1 MAKRRKAANSKARSR
16 AHEIARGRL
25 ARLRKAIKPL
35 GVSHAVITN
44 PVDVGYLTGFLGGD
58 SVLIAGAGKPT
69 IVSDRRYEE
78 ELDAFRPVAKI
89 AMRSGAMTPAIAD
102 VLADLRDK
110 KKLDGFA
117 IQSDH
122 MTAGVESALRDS
134 CKSRK
139 IPVRSIAHADGL
151 VTALR
156 MAKDAGEIK
165 LIKAAAAI
173 QQDALLAALE
183 YFRTGMTELDFTAE
197 LEYQMKIRGSSTP
210 AFGTIVAAGANGSHP
225 HYHPS
230 AVPIRGNSTL
240 LIDWGATWMGYRS
253 DMTHVRRRAAGR
265 AQMREIYGIVL
276 DAHEAAAAAIKPG
289 ITGRELD
296 AIARR
301 VISEA
306 GYGEAFAHSLGHGL
320 GMDVHE
326 MPRLSSQS
334 GDVLEEGHV
343 VTIEPGIYLP
353 GIGGVRIED
362 DYAVT
367 ARGRR
372 ISARCPATSNGQRS
386 ERLTRPR
393 RRHRTRPPAKEHTH
407 DRYPQTQRTRQAHGR
422 ERPHRARPPRPGG
435 EGHRPPWQQRAGSG
449 LSPGLRGPQ
458 AARRRP
464 RPASNGTDASAGG
477 SGGGGSDDGLV
488 AIESPMVGT
497 FYSASN
503 PDSPPSSPRAARS
516 PRARSSA
523 SSRR

>member
-1 MAKRRKAANSKARSR
+1 MAIRKKPAKTKALSR

-25 ARLRKAIKPL
+25 ARRRKAIKPL
-35 GVSHAVITN
+35 DVSHVVITN

-58 SVLIAGAGKPT
+58 SVLIAGTGKPT
-69 IVSDRRYEE
+69 IISDRRYEE
-78 ELDAFRPVAKI
+78 ELDAFKPVAKL
-89 AMRSGAMTPAIAD
+89 AMRSGAMTEA
-102 VLADLRDK
+102 LADTLAGLRDAQ
-110 KKLDGFA
+110 KLGGFA

-122 MTAGVESALRDS
+122 MTAGAESALRDS

-139 IPVRSIAHADGL
+139 IPVRSITHAGGL
-151 VTALR
+151 IAGLR

-173 QQDALLAALE
+173 QQDALLAALDH
-183 YFRTGMTELDFTAE
+183 FRTGMTELDFTAE
-197 LEYQMKIRGSSTP
+197 LEYQMKTRGSSTP

-225 HYHPS
+225 HYHPA
-230 AVPIRGNSTL
+230 AVPIRSNSTL

-253 DMTHVRRRAAGR
+253 DMTRTFGVGR
-265 AQMREIYGIVL
+265 WPRQMREIYGIVL

-289 ITGRELD
+289 VTGRELD

-343 VTIEPGIYLP
+343 VTIAPGIYLP

-372 ISARCPATSNGQRS
+372 NLCSLPRDIEWAT
-386 ERLTRPR
+386 
-393 RRHRTRPPAKEHTH
+393 
-407 DRYPQTQRTRQAHGR
+407 
-422 ERPHRARPPRPGG
+422 
-435 EGHRPPWQQRAGSG
+435 
-449 LSPGLRGPQ
+449 
-458 AARRRP
+458 
-464 RPASNGTDASAGG
+464 
-477 SGGGGSDDGLV
+477 
-488 AIESPMVGT
+488 I
-497 FYSASN
+497 
-503 PDSPPSSPRAARS
+503 
-516 PRARSSA
+516 
-523 SSRR
+523 